1 MKIWQKMKNYLN
13 INNFSKKKISFC
25 AKKISAVPPPPEKIQ
40 NPGAKSIKKYKSSY
54 HLYFLLKKYGNK
66 MFKSIKV

>member
-1 MKIWQKMKNYLN
+1 MKNHSK

-25 AKKISAVPPPPEKIQ
+25 AKKISAVPPPPEKIP
-40 NPGAKSIKKYKSSY
+40 NSGAKSIKKYKSSF
-54 HLYFLLKKYGNK
+54 HLYFLLKNYGNK